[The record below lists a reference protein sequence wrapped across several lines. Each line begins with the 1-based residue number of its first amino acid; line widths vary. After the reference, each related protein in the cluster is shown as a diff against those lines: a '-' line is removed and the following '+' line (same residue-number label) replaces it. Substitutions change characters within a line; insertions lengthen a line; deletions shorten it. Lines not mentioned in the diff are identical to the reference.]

1 MKMFKKL
8 GLTAAL
14 LFAGALQASPFFATG
29 PRDEINLVGD
39 GWREGISDSLEMSV
53 LPKDLD
59 WKPVPVPGPRPKL
72 TSSDHQWMYCNV
84 KPEKYVNAD
93 GTFKVKEK
101 LSAWYQRNVE
111 IPAGLLNGHRV
122 HLTLGGAAYRS
133 AVLVNGRLAGESIF
147 ATLPLDF
154 DITPFLKAGA
164 NELAIGI
171 TTREGL
177 IDPKHQVYIAP
188 SNGTTPGI
196 RGPIRLEFRP
206 LVAVTDVFVKTS
218 VQHKTIDFQTTLVNQ
233 APAARQVTP
242 RIKVRSAR
250 DPKQVVGEFTG
261 KPVQLAPGA
270 ELVTNF
276 KHDWIAPILWSF
288 DHPELYVAEVSL
300 FSGDTLVDTYQ
311 QTFGFREFTAK
322 GKDFLLNGKRIVLLR
337 NSSLNSLKTL
347 ELHPDEISITQRPA
361 SINSIRQHLGAC
373 NTDLIHRA
381 NQQGI
386 MVMPESAYS
395 WVHIFPQAPEK
406 ARIWLPNVLEYY
418 KRWARHLR
426 NEPSVVIYSL
436 ANETYWER
444 TLPEEMAVAKQIVE
458 VMRREDPTRL
468 LQADGD
474 NYWGGLLDIINIHYP
489 EGSAGTLRL
498 KYPNASIT
506 VPNDIHWLSDTVGG
520 DGDLAWRAKFTWDRP
535 LFLGEFGGG
544 ADALSQSSFGG
555 DEVYNWPKWR
565 KNTAMGRDPGA
576 SDKHRAGPMIAT
588 MRKMI
593 SHYRHMGVA
602 GLNPWGGDLDEMI
615 KPMLIDAYDFHPN
628 VAAGG
633 VFKRKLVAFNDEKRP
648 IHKIKTYLT
657 IDGRIVW
664 DKEIKL
670 YLAPGR
676 TWIGEVEI
684 PIPELDHPAEAEFMA
699 RLIWRRGNR
708 LDVEMDRYVETIHI
722 VPAIDLSKHASQVA
736 LIDPADSLK
745 TLLSDLKLS
754 GLARVENNAIPEDK
768 RLLIIGVDAFK
779 DTMKTMLDEFVG
791 KGGVVLMMP
800 QKDWKPYR
808 VELPERDPQHAA
820 TQAWPR
826 NPEHPVFNGME
837 AGQFSFWRDDNVIS
851 YETFKKPIQGPFTT
865 LLDCGGRYG
874 LAWSPLVEVSLGRG
888 AFLMTTLELTK
899 PDPGARQLFANLVD
913 YGCGRKTPERVSL
926 NLMAGQNGALVDALK
941 LTGVKISKG
950 LGSSGP
956 VLIDATADI
965 QVGDLQKALDQGRT
979 LWLHGFTP
987 KTLPKAS
994 SLLPKN
1000 AKLAA
1005 LTKDDVEMVTLA
1017 NDPLTSGIANFDLL
1031 WHIPASWQGP
1041 KSIVAKTAD
1050 WKLDTNLFLKSAQ
1063 ALTDPALL
1071 VKLDMGK
1078 GRILFDTLLWENGI
1092 GKVTDK
1098 SLRIASTILNNL
1110 GCGFEFEA
1118 KKSYENSFV
1127 DLAKAANVGYLD
1139 TTADDGVGGWTDQG
1153 ENDMRFF
1160 LINHSGRM
1168 GGREDGAEVP
1178 IPPFPT
1184 QVEFDGVPYQLV
1196 DPKAN
1201 GGKAVLSF
1209 GSAEH
1214 ASKLMRQTSSISV
1227 NRKADRLWFLHV
1239 LAWAGSAKPGEAV
1252 AEYTLVYNDGTT
1264 TTIPVRRD
1272 IDAGDWHKPAEYP
1285 NASVAW
1291 NGRNL
1296 LANSVGLNASSWEN
1310 PHPEKTI
1317 KSLSIKAGLN
1327 RAQYVLVAIT
1337 TGKLV
1342 NEGELPLAAEF
1353 DFEKTPFQEDF
1364 YFKSGAK
1371 PVQGKNGLRFAH
1383 GQSLTFEAK
1392 KAGLEDLLK
1401 HPFSIQFEL
1410 TATDKPDGYCAGLV
1424 ETGPFRITL
1433 SKGSM
1438 KVAVETF
1445 SADGKRAYIRSSQPV
1460 ELNRRVSFE
1469 YKSDGKK
1476 GILLRDGKIDSI
1488 GEAAL
1493 PKHDIRQI
1501 RFGKAGGKDYNFNG
1515 YLHRVVFKGT
1525 KNGAE

>member
-1 MKMFKKL
+1 MLKTIQAIAVL
-8 GLTAAL
+8 AVAAVTL
-14 LFAGALQASPFFATG
+14 QGAPFYAHG
-29 PRDEINLVGD
+29 PREEINLAGD
-39 GWREGISDSLEMSV
+39 GWREGISDSLEMTV
-53 LPKDLD
+53 FPPNLD
-59 WKPVPVPGPRPKL
+59 WKAAAVPGGRPKL

-101 LSAWYQRNVE
+101 LSAWYRRSVE
-111 IPAGLLNGHRV
+111 IPVGLLKEHRV
-122 HLTLGGAAYRS
+122 HLTLGGASYRS
-133 AVLVNGRLAGESIF
+133 AVFVNGRLAGESIF

-154 DITPFLKAGA
+154 DITEFLKAGP
-164 NELAIGI
+164 NELAIGV

-177 IDPKHQVYIAP
+177 IDPKHRVYIAP

-206 LVAVTDVFVKTS
+206 QVAVGDVFVKTS
-218 VQHKTIDFQTTLVNQ
+218 VQGKSIDFQTTLVNRD
-233 APAARQVTP
+233 PKARQVSP

-261 KPVQLAPGA
+261 EPVQLAPGT
-270 ELVTNF
+270 EQVVNLKRNWV
-276 KHDWIAPILWSF
+276 APILWTF
-288 DHPELYVAEVSL
+288 DHPELYIAEVSL
-300 FSGDTLVDTYQ
+300 FDGDALVDTYQ

-322 GKDFLLNGKRIVLLR
+322 GKDLLLNGRRIVLLR
-337 NSSLNSLKTL
+337 NSSLNALKTL
-347 ELHPDEISITQRPA
+347 ETHPDEISITQKPA

-386 MVMPESAYS
+386 MVVPESAYS
-395 WVHIFPQAPEK
+395 WVHIFPHAPEK
-406 ARIWLPNVLEYY
+406 VKIWLPNVLEYY

-436 ANETYWER
+436 TNETYWER

-489 EGSAGTLRL
+489 EGAAGTLRL
-498 KYPNASIT
+498 TYPNASIT

-520 DGDLAWRAKFTWDRP
+520 DQAWRAEFTWDRP
-535 LFLGEFGGG
+535 LVLGEFGGG

-555 DEVYNWPKWR
+555 DDVYNWPKWR
-565 KNTAMGRDPGA
+565 KNTAVGRDPGA
-576 SDKHRAGPMIAT
+576 SDKHRASPMIAT

-615 KPMLIDAYDFHPN
+615 KPMVIDSYDFHPN
-628 VAAGG
+628 VEAGG
-633 VFKRKLVAFNDEKRP
+633 IFKRKLVAFNDESRP

-670 YLAPGR
+670 YLAPGKK
-676 TWIGEVEI
+676 WSGEVEI
-684 PIPELDHPAEAEFMA
+684 PIPEFDHPAKAEFMA

-708 LDVEMDRYVETIHI
+708 LDIEMDRHVETIHI
-722 VPAIDLSKHASQVA
+722 VPAVDLSKLNSRIV
-736 LIDPADSLK
+736 LIDPADTLK
-745 TLLSDLKLS
+745 TLLNDLNLT
-754 GLARVENNAIPEDK
+754 GLARVANNTIPEDK
-768 RLLIIGVDAFK
+768 RLLLIGRDAFK
-779 DTMKTMLDEFVG
+779 DDMATMLDSFVE

-808 VELPERDPQHAA
+808 VELPERDPRHAA

-826 NPEHPVFNGME
+826 HPDHPVFKGME

-851 YETFKKPIQGPFTT
+851 YETFKKPIQGPFAT

-874 LAWSPLVEVSLGRG
+874 LIWSPLVEVPLGQG

-899 PDPGARQLFANLVD
+899 PDPGARQLFANLID
-913 YGCGRKTPERVSL
+913 YGCERKTQPTVSL
-926 NLMAGQNGALVDALK
+926 NLMAGQNGTLVDALK
-941 LTGVKISKG
+941 LTGVKISEG

-965 QVGDLQKALDQGRT
+965 QVAELQKALDQGRT

-987 KTLPKAS
+987 ETLPNVAA
-994 SLLPKN
+994 LLPQD

-1005 LTKDDVEMVTLA
+1005 MTKDDVETVTLA
-1017 NDPLTSGIANFDLL
+1017 NDPLTRGIANFDLL

-1041 KSIVAKTAD
+1041 KSVVAKTAD
-1050 WKLDTNLFLKSAQ
+1050 WKLDTNLFVKSAKP
-1063 ALTDPALL
+1063 LTTPALL
-1071 VKLDMGK
+1071 VKLDK
-1078 GRILFDTLLWENGI
+1078 GEGRVLFDTLLWEKGI

-1098 SLRIASTILNNL
+1098 ALRIASTLLNNL

-1118 KKSYENSFV
+1118 AKAYQHSFV
-1127 DLAKAANVGYLD
+1127 DLAKAANMGYLD
-1139 TTADDGVGGWTDQG
+1139 TAADDGVGGWTDQG

-1184 QVEFDGVPYQLV
+1184 QVDFNGVSYQLV
-1196 DPKAN
+1196 APKAN

-1214 ASKLMRQTSSISV
+1214 APKLMRKTGPISV
-1227 NRKADRLWFLHV
+1227 NRKADKLWFLHTM
-1239 LAWAGSAKPGEAV
+1239 AWAGAAKPAATV
-1252 AEYTLVYNDGTT
+1252 AEYTVAYTDGTT
-1264 TTIPVRRD
+1264 ATIPVRRD
-1272 IDAGDWHKPAEYP
+1272 VDAGDWHNPAEYP

-1296 LANSVGLNASSWEN
+1296 ISDSVGLHASSWDN

-1317 KSLSIKAGLN
+1317 ESLSIKAGLN
-1327 RAQYVLVAIT
+1327 GAQYVLLAIT
-1337 TGKLV
+1337 CGKLV
-1342 NEGELPLAAEF
+1342 KEGELPLAAQF
-1353 DFEKTPFQEDF
+1353 DFETTPLLDDF
-1364 YFKSGAK
+1364 YFKTQAK
-1371 PVQGKNGLRFAH
+1371 PVQSEKGLRFAH
-1383 GQSLTFEAK
+1383 GQSLTFAAQ
-1392 KAGLEDLLK
+1392 KAGLTALLK
-1401 HPFSIQFEL
+1401 HPFSIQFDI
-1410 TATDKPDGYCAGLV
+1410 TATDKPDGYCAGLI
-1424 ETGPFRITL
+1424 EPGAFRITL
-1433 SKGSM
+1433 NKYSM
-1438 KVAVETF
+1438 KVVVETF
-1445 SADGKRAYIRSSQPV
+1445 NAEGKRVQIQSSQPV

-1476 GILLRDGKIDSI
+1476 GILLRDGKVDSI
-1488 GEAAL
+1488 GDAVL
-1493 PKHDIRQI
+1493 PKHDIRQV

-1515 YLHRVVFKGT
+1515 FLHRVVFKGT
-1525 KNGAE
+1525 KDGTE